1 MLKQFFIIVLL
12 LIGYIS
18 PQIVISSPSKISFD
32 KPYRETTS
40 FDFVNHK
47 NNYIK
52 SPHATFPAILLQDG
66 IIHLQLLKPVGEL
79 FTVAIGKKGEKTLT
93 VVAEDLSGEGVDFE
107 LSLPLGLPI
116 GTYDLVLLT
125 GNTQIVDAQA
135 HSVHIVEAKDLPLT
149 IAHVSDTHLPM
160 FIEGKSTLENVT
172 KVFQKIESTGVDFV
186 IITGDFLEGG
196 VTYFTNETTGKPPKY
211 TFEQVINIG
220 LDFLDMWNF
229 PIFLVSGNHDWMN
242 LYPTRKHSSNI
253 WKQYMYPEN
262 IIDFEWNEFYFV
274 GYNSN
279 ITGIDYGYLNQISE
293 RLQNGHG
300 KRKILFAHY
309 DYDQK
314 IRNNVVSLNISLF
327 LYGHDHVSKVEYVG
341 NSLWVEMY
349 NSFEPGKYD
358 PLNGFRTIVFES
370 PDKILVDGIHYETTK
385 EKQET
390 VSETTSQKTYLEYLL
405 VGVWIMVIYRK
416 KKNEF

>member
-327 LYGHDHVSKVEYVG
+327 LMDMTMCQKWNMSVIPYGLRCTIH
-341 NSLWVEMY
+341 
-349 NSFEPGKYD
+349 
-358 PLNGFRTIVFES
+358 LNQENM
-370 PDKILVDGIHYETTK
+370 IH
-385 EKQET
+385 
-390 VSETTSQKTYLEYLL
+390 
-405 VGVWIMVIYRK
+405 
-416 KKNEF
+416 